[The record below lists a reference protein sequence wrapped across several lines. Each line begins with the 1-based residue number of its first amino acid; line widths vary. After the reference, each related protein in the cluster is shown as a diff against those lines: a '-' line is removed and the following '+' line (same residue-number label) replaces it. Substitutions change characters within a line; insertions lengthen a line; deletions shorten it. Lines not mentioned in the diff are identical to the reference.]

1 MSDFFDNTQDNTQN
15 ELETAAEPVLS
26 DAANGFEEEST
37 VFSAPKEHKHKAPK
51 KGNKKRLTSIIAAA
65 LAVAV
70 LIGGTVTVIKLIPE
84 LQDEEVADSIFED
97 ITVLDNDSSNFKT
110 VTITNSNGTFN
121 FVTQKIETTNDDGEV
136 ETTEYWTAEG
146 IDATKLSTTTMES
159 IISSAA
165 SITAIRE
172 INSKSASD
180 CGFDEPSV
188 KVTVDD
194 KDGNSYAFFIGDES
208 SDMLGYYFMLEGSD
222 KIYVVA
228 AGEFSDFLFSLNDLG
243 DKTSIPAT
251 LFEADTSENKTEDG
265 SYAYFD
271 SLTLSGKNFP
281 ETVTII
287 NNNEDT
293 ASAEIVPYLIT
304 TPTKRYANSS
314 NLSSLVSLFSNTTTV
329 EGNYAFD
336 ITDETLKQY
345 RLDNPDVIVTMTIE
359 GESKSFEI
367 SAIDNTY
374 CAVIYDGATMIR
386 KVSTDSFAFMSLKAE
401 DFYNKNP
408 FLYAISDLSSLSLKT
423 DEDDIKFDISITED
437 EDSNKVYNISAN
449 GTKITAS
456 DFQDFYADFVMIECS
471 DFTIEDVSGEPNAS
485 IIFDLNDGSDVTINF
500 YKVNATQYQYSIDG
514 VNMGRITSS
523 AYTKMI
529 RNIKAQLPKE

>member
-304 TPTKRYANSS
+304 TPPKRYANSS

-514 VNMGRITSS
+514 VIWVELHLLH
-523 AYTKMI
+523 I
-529 RNIKAQLPKE
+529 PK